1 MRKRDK
7 DAFKGVPVF
16 CEGIDA
22 LLLNKVDKCTGSRKM
37 GGQKESLS

>member
-22 LLLNKVDKCTGSRKM
+22 LLLNKVDKCSRKM
-37 GGQKESLS
+37 RGQKESLS